1 MEGSVSEFLTVRLS
15 SQKEAIIPWLVWSS
29 VQQEVIASGEISG
42 WEQLEQLSSY
52 AEQRSIIVL
61 MSASDVVLSQVEIP
75 AGANRKIESML
86 PYLIED
92 EVAQDVDDMH
102 FSILKKTGNIVEVA
116 GIDRDFLQSCIDEL
130 ASLGMTVKRVIPDV
144 LTVPVQQGLAA
155 VQLGKE
161 WLIRKGDSQGICVDS
176 EWLELFSQSDWVKEG
191 DNFLPL
197 TAYTPLPELGLADG
211 QDWHF
216 TPSPLVMQLLTEQA
230 LQSKVNMLT
239 GSFRVK
245 SSSMKYWRIWRKAA
259 YAALVFLAVLIGY
272 KLLETHRLE
281 QQVLAYRAE
290 SERIFRVV
298 FPEREK
304 IPTVS
309 YLKRLVNEELN
320 ALQGGSAQGSV
331 LQWLTPLPAT
341 LRSIQG
347 MELQSIKFDS
357 NRGEVRLETTSKDF
371 QSFEQ
376 ARVKLAEQFVVEQG
390 QVNKNGDVVAGSFVL
405 KQK

>member
-1 MEGSVSEFLTVRLS
+1 VSEFLTVRLS

-102 FSILKKTGNIVEVA
+102 FSILKKTRNIVEVA

-197 TAYTPLPELGLADG
+197 TAYTPLPELSLADG

-259 YAALVFLAVLIGY
+259 YAALVFLALLIGY

-281 QQVLAYRAE
+281 LQVQAYRAE

-304 IPTVS
+304 IPTVT
-309 YLKRLVNEELN
+309 YLKRLMNEELN

>member
-1 MEGSVSEFLTVRLS
+1 MSEFLTVRLS

-75 AGANRKIESML
+75 AGANRKIESIL

-116 GIDRDFLQSCIDEL
+116 AIDRDFLQSCIDEL

-197 TAYTPLPELGLADG
+197 TAYTPLPELGLSDG

-259 YAALVFLAVLIGY
+259 YAALVFLTVLIGY

-281 QQVLAYRAE
+281 QQVQAYRAE

-309 YLKRLVNEELN
+309 YLKRLMNDELN

>member
-1 MEGSVSEFLTVRLS
+1 MSEFLTVRLS

-42 WEQLEQLSSY
+42 WGQLEQLSSY

-61 MSASDVVLSQVEIP
+61 MSASDVVLSRVEIP
-75 AGANRKIESML
+75 AGASRKIESML

-102 FSILKKTGNIVEVA
+102 FSILKKTRNIVEVA

-197 TAYTPLPELGLADG
+197 TAYTPLPELSLADG

-259 YAALVFLAVLIGY
+259 YAALVFLALLIGY

-281 QQVLAYRAE
+281 LQVQAYRAE

-304 IPTVS
+304 IPTVT
-309 YLKRLVNEELN
+309 YLKRLMNEELN

>member
-1 MEGSVSEFLTVRLS
+1 MSEFLTVRLS

-75 AGANRKIESML
+75 AGANRKIESIL

-116 GIDRDFLQSCIDEL
+116 AIDRDFLQSCIDEL

-259 YAALVFLAVLIGY
+259 YAALVFLTVLIGY

-281 QQVLAYRAE
+281 QQVQAYRAE

-309 YLKRLVNEELN
+309 YLKRLMNDELN

-357 NRGEVRLETTSKDF
+357 NRGEVLLETTSKDF

>member
-1 MEGSVSEFLTVRLS
+1 MSEFLTVRLS

-61 MSASDVVLSQVEIP
+61 MSASDVVLSRVEIP

-130 ASLGMTVKRVIPDV
+130 ASFGMTVKRVIPDV

-245 SSSMKYWRIWRKAA
+245 SYSMKYWRIWRKAA

-281 QQVLAYRAE
+281 QQVQAYRAE

-309 YLKRLVNEELN
+309 YLKRLMNEELN

>member
-1 MEGSVSEFLTVRLS
+1 MSEFLTVRLS

>member
-1 MEGSVSEFLTVRLS
+1 MSEFLTVRLS

-52 AEQRSIIVL
+52 AEQRSIFVL
-61 MSASDVVLSQVEIP
+61 MSASDVVLSRVEIP

-281 QQVLAYRAE
+281 QQVQAYRAE

-309 YLKRLVNEELN
+309 YLKRLMNEELN

-357 NRGEVRLETTSKDF
+357 SRGEVRLETTSKDF

>member
-1 MEGSVSEFLTVRLS
+1 MSEFLTVRLS
-15 SQKEAIIPWLVWSS
+15 SQKEAIIRWLVWSS

-259 YAALVFLAVLIGY
+259 YAALVFLTVLIGY

-281 QQVLAYRAE
+281 QQVQAYRAE

-309 YLKRLVNEELN
+309 YLKRLMNDELN

>member
-1 MEGSVSEFLTVRLS
+1 VSEFLTVRLS

-42 WEQLEQLSSY
+42 WGQLEQLSSY

-61 MSASDVVLSQVEIP
+61 MSASDVVLSRVEIP
-75 AGANRKIESML
+75 AGASRKIESML

-102 FSILKKTGNIVEVA
+102 FSILKKTRNIVEVA

-197 TAYTPLPELGLADG
+197 TAYTPLPELSLADG

-259 YAALVFLAVLIGY
+259 YAALVFLALLIGY

-281 QQVLAYRAE
+281 LQVQAYRAE

-304 IPTVS
+304 IPTVT
-309 YLKRLVNEELN
+309 YLKRLMNEELN

>member
-1 MEGSVSEFLTVRLS
+1 MSEFLTVRLS

-61 MSASDVVLSQVEIP
+61 MSASDVVLSRVEIP

-155 VQLGKE
+155 VQLEKE
-161 WLIRKGDSQGICVDS
+161 WLIRKGDSHGICVDS

-259 YAALVFLAVLIGY
+259 YAALVFLTVLIGY

-281 QQVLAYRAE
+281 QQVQAYRAE

-309 YLKRLVNEELN
+309 YLKRLMNEELN

>member
-1 MEGSVSEFLTVRLS
+1 VSEFLTVRLS

-144 LTVPVQQGLAA
+144 LTVPVQQGVAA

-259 YAALVFLAVLIGY
+259 YAALVFLTVLIGY

-281 QQVLAYRAE
+281 QQVQAYRAE

-309 YLKRLVNEELN
+309 YLKRLMNDELN

>member
-1 MEGSVSEFLTVRLS
+1 MSEFLTVRLS

-155 VQLGKE
+155 VQLEKE
-161 WLIRKGDSQGICVDS
+161 WLIRKGDSHGICVDS

-259 YAALVFLAVLIGY
+259 YAALVFLTVLIGY

-281 QQVLAYRAE
+281 QQVQANRAE

-309 YLKRLVNEELN
+309 YLKRLMNDELN

>member
-1 MEGSVSEFLTVRLS
+1 
-15 SQKEAIIPWLVWSS
+15 
-29 VQQEVIASGEISG
+29 
-42 WEQLEQLSSY
+42 
-52 AEQRSIIVL
+52 
-61 MSASDVVLSQVEIP
+61 
-75 AGANRKIESML
+75 
-86 PYLIED
+86 
-92 EVAQDVDDMH
+92 
-102 FSILKKTGNIVEVA
+102 
-116 GIDRDFLQSCIDEL
+116 
-130 ASLGMTVKRVIPDV
+130 MTVKRVIPDV

-155 VQLGKE
+155 
-161 WLIRKGDSQGICVDS
+161 VDS

-281 QQVLAYRAE
+281 QQVQAYRAE

-309 YLKRLVNEELN
+309 YLKRLMNEELN

>member
-1 MEGSVSEFLTVRLS
+1 MSEFLTVRLS

-61 MSASDVVLSQVEIP
+61 MSASDVVLSRVEIP

-144 LTVPVQQGLAA
+144 FTVPVQQELAA

-245 SSSMKYWRIWRKAA
+245 SSSMKYWRIWRKAV

-272 KLLETHRLE
+272 KLLEIHRLE
-281 QQVLAYRAE
+281 QQVQAYRAE

-309 YLKRLVNEELN
+309 YLKRLMNEELN

>member
-1 MEGSVSEFLTVRLS
+1 MSEFLTVRLS

-216 TPSPLVMQLLTEQA
+216 TPLPLVMQLLTEQA

-259 YAALVFLAVLIGY
+259 YAALVFLTVLIGY

-281 QQVLAYRAE
+281 RQAQAYRAE

-309 YLKRLVNEELN
+309 YLKRLMNDELN

>member
-1 MEGSVSEFLTVRLS
+1 MSEFLTVRLS

-75 AGANRKIESML
+75 TGANRKIESML

-102 FSILKKTGNIVEVA
+102 FSILKKTGNVVEVA

-197 TAYTPLPELGLADG
+197 TAYTPLPELSLADG

-259 YAALVFLAVLIGY
+259 YAALVFLTVLIGY

-281 QQVLAYRAE
+281 QQVQAYRAE

-309 YLKRLVNEELN
+309 YLKRLMNDELN

>member
-1 MEGSVSEFLTVRLS
+1 MSEFLTVRLS

-259 YAALVFLAVLIGY
+259 YAALVFLTVLIGY

-281 QQVLAYRAE
+281 QQVQAYRAE

-309 YLKRLVNEELN
+309 YLKRLMNDELN

>member
-1 MEGSVSEFLTVRLS
+1 MSEFLTVRLS

-52 AEQRSIIVL
+52 VEQRSIIVL

-102 FSILKKTGNIVEVA
+102 FSILKKTGNIVEAA

-259 YAALVFLAVLIGY
+259 YAALVFLTVLIGY

-281 QQVLAYRAE
+281 QQVQAYRAE

-309 YLKRLVNEELN
+309 YLKRLMNDELN

>member
-1 MEGSVSEFLTVRLS
+1 MSEFLTVRLS

-61 MSASDVVLSQVEIP
+61 MSASDVVLSRVEIP

-245 SSSMKYWRIWRKAA
+245 SSSMKYWRIWRKAV

-281 QQVLAYRAE
+281 QQVQAYRAE

-309 YLKRLVNEELN
+309 YLKRLMNEELN

>member
-1 MEGSVSEFLTVRLS
+1 MSEFLTVRLS

-281 QQVLAYRAE
+281 QQVQTYRAE

-309 YLKRLVNEELN
+309 YLKRLMNEELN

-357 NRGEVRLETTSKDF
+357 NRGEVRLEATSKDF

>member
-281 QQVLAYRAE
+281 QQVQTYRAE

-309 YLKRLVNEELN
+309 YLKRLMNEELN

-357 NRGEVRLETTSKDF
+357 NRGEVRLEATSKDF